1 MGRGQAGGGWGVGEE
16 RVKASPHAP
25 TRKTEEAMVGEE
37 GYYYNNRYI
46 PTQTTIGPIRRRGIT
61 LWFVNVPSR

>member
-1 MGRGQAGGGWGVGEE
+1 M
-16 RVKASPHAP
+16 KASPHAP

-37 GYYYNNRYI
+37 GYYYNNCYI
-46 PTQTTIGPIRRRGIT
+46 TIRRRGIT